1 MTPNVADILIEA
13 FARLKAEDD
22 LKLKLLIVGDGP
34 ERQNLEARARKHKL
48 EGDVHFTGFIP
59 RGDRVLRVFD
69 IFVLPTTFEGC
80 SNVLVEVMAKG
91 LPIVT
96 TDIPSVAWMFEN
108 GKSALLMEKDSID
121 DLHDKLRRLATD
133 SALRNTL
140 ERNSLDRFN
149 STFTAEKM
157 AREVD
162 EIYQSIM
169 RSRMRLSVR

>member
-1 MTPNVADILIEA
+1 
-13 FARLKAEDD
+13 
-22 LKLKLLIVGDGP
+22 
-34 ERQNLEARARKHKL
+34 
-48 EGDVHFTGFIP
+48 
-59 RGDRVLRVFD
+59 
-69 IFVLPTTFEGC
+69 
-80 SNVLVEVMAKG
+80 
-91 LPIVT
+91 
-96 TDIPSVAWMFEN
+96 
-108 GKSALLMEKDSID
+108 MEKDSID

-169 RSRMRLSVR
+169 RPRMRLSVR